1 MRWIY
6 TLLIVA
12 MLSVVMGVESCPM
25 PSGIGGG
32 GGGQAAKS
40 GLDFSLVSGV
50 GYFTQGMQ
58 LDQGD
63 TFKVVLKIENY
74 DKTPKSGTVCAK
86 DDKEDVYGGVSE
98 DCSQF
103 YVREADYSQ
112 DKFVKSSFTEVYF
125 PSGGEY
131 KYHDVPIAQPSKI
144 FVTLDY
150 VQHSIAQG
158 SASVPEPATEKINV
172 VQTAAPVSIS
182 VDKTVSKQENQYKAT
197 IGITL
202 SKQADGNLKLLT
214 EDLKEENRVKFAL
227 KMSSYTFDC
236 TQGIINMES
245 TKFIKCS
252 ALLPV
257 EQISYPLLIYLD
269 YGVRITKSFDFTIKA
284 KEAA

>member
-25 PSGIGGG
+25 PGTG

-74 DKTPKSGTVCAK
+74 DNTPKSGTVCIK

-131 KYHDVPIAQPSKI
+131 TYHDIPIAQQSKMFI
-144 FVTLDY
+144 TLSY

-158 SASVPEPATEKINV
+158 SLNVPDPAAEKISFL
-172 VQTAAPVSIS
+172 QTAAPVSVS
-182 VDKTVSKQENQYKAT
+182 ADKTVSKQENQYKAT
-197 IGITL
+197 LGITL
-202 SKQADGNLKLLT
+202 SKQADSNLKLLT
-214 EDLKEENRVKFAL
+214 EDLKQENSIKFAVS
-227 KMSSYTFDC
+227 MSKYTFDC

-252 ALLPV
+252 TLLPL

-269 YGVRITKSFDFTIKA
+269 YGVKITKSFDFTIK
-284 KEAA
+284 KPNG